1 MNIEPQEDP
10 IPEETTGRTLASQV
24 QEQLQTVISG
34 QESVIQGLLTC
45 LVAGGHALLEGVPG
59 VAKTLLVK
67 CLAASSDCDYS
78 RIQFTPDLM
87 PNDITGVNIYDQN
100 ENRFQFRK
108 GPVFGDIVL
117 ADEINRAP
125 AKTQA
130 ALLEAMQEKQV
141 SIDGERH
148 ALSEL
153 FTVVATQNPVDYEG
167 TYPLPEAQLDRF
179 LMKLHVP
186 YPSEEAELEI
196 LQRMHA
202 LGDAAPKPEQQ
213 IQAVIQRNDLAAMRS
228 QARALPIEAP
238 VMQYIISII
247 RKSRSLQSIALGA
260 SPRAAVMLMDAA
272 KALAVLRGKKFVKPD
287 EVQTLACPVL
297 RHRIRLTPEAE
308 VEGLSPDLCIQE
320 LLQQVPIPR

>member
-1 MNIEPQEDP
+1 MNIESPENP
-10 IPEETTGRTLASQV
+10 FPEETTGRTLASQV
-24 QEQLQTVISG
+24 QDQLQTVISG

-45 LVAGGHALLEGVPG
+45 LIAGGHALLEGVPG

-67 CLAASSDCDYS
+67 CLAASTDSEYS

-87 PNDITGVNIYDQN
+87 PNDITGVNIFDQH

-148 ALSEL
+148 TLSEL

-179 LMKLHVP
+179 LMKLRVP
-186 YPSEEAELEI
+186 YPSEDAELEM
-196 LQRMHA
+196 LQRMHT
-202 LGDAAPKPEQQ
+202 LGDNAPKPEKQ
-213 IQAVIQRNDLAAMRS
+213 IQAVIRRRDLASVRS
-228 QARALPIEAP
+228 QAKALPIEAP

-247 RKSRSLQSIALGA
+247 RQSRSLQSLALGA

-272 KALAVLRGKKFVKPD
+272 KALAVLRAKEFVTPD

-308 VEGLSPDLCIQE
+308 VEGLSPDTCIQE
-320 LLQQVPIPR
+320 MLQQVPIPR

>member
-1 MNIEPQEDP
+1 MNIDPQENST
-10 IPEETTGRTLASQV
+10 PEATAGRTLVGRIQD
-24 QEQLQTVISG
+24 QLQTIVSG
-34 QESVIQGLLTC
+34 QESVMQGLLTC

-67 CLAASSDCDYS
+67 CLAASAACEFS
-78 RIQFTPDLM
+78 RIQLTPDLM
-87 PNDITGVNIYDQN
+87 PSDITGVNIFDQH
-100 ENRFQFRK
+100 ENRFKFRK

-148 ALSEL
+148 ALSDL

-186 YPSEEAELEI
+186 YPSEDAELEM
-196 LQRMHA
+196 LKRMHA
-202 LGDAAPKPEQQ
+202 LGDESLKPESK
-213 IQAVIQRNDLAAMRS
+213 IHCVIQRNELAAVRTL
-228 QARALPIEAP
+228 ARATPVEAP

-247 RKSRSLQSIALGA
+247 RQSRSQQNLSLGA
-260 SPRAAVMLMDAA
+260 SPRAAVMLMEAA
-272 KALAVLRGKKFVKPD
+272 KALAVLRAKEYVTPD

-297 RHRIRLTPEAE
+297 RHRIILTPEAQ
-308 VEGLSPDLCIQE
+308 VEGLSPDDCIQE
-320 LLQQVPIPR
+320 LLKQVPIPR

>member
-1 MNIEPQEDP
+1 MNIEHQENT
-10 IPEETTGRTLASQV
+10 IPAETIGRTLADHIQN
-24 QEQLQTVISG
+24 QLRTVVSG

-67 CLAASSDCDYS
+67 CLAASADCKYS
-78 RIQFTPDLM
+78 RIQLTPDLM
-87 PNDITGVNIYDQN
+87 PSDITGVNIYDQQ
-100 ENRFQFRK
+100 ENRFMFRK

-141 SIDGERH
+141 TIDGEQH

-153 FTVVATQNPVDYEG
+153 FIVVATRNPVDYEG
-167 TYPLPEAQLDRF
+167 VYPLPEAQLDRF

-186 YPSEEAELEI
+186 YPSEEAELEM
-196 LQRMHA
+196 LQRLHA
-202 LGDAAPKPEQQ
+202 LGDDSHKPETK
-213 IQAVIQRNDLAAMRS
+213 IQVVVRRSDLASIRS
-228 QARALPIEAP
+228 QARAISVEGP
-238 VMQYIISII
+238 VMQYIINII
-247 RKSRSLQSIALGA
+247 RRSRFQQNLSLGA
-260 SPRAAVMLMDAA
+260 SPRAAVMLMEAA
-272 KALAVLRGKKFVKPD
+272 KALAILRAKEYVTPD
-287 EVQTLACPVL
+287 EVQTLAYPVL

-308 VEGLSPDLCIQE
+308 VEGLSPDNCIQE

>member
-1 MNIEPQEDP
+1 MNIESEENPTP
-10 IPEETTGRTLASQV
+10 GETTGRTLAGQV
-24 QEQLQTVISG
+24 QDQLQTVISG

-45 LVAGGHALLEGVPG
+45 FVAGGHALLEGVPG

-67 CLAASSDCDYS
+67 CLAASADCDYS

-87 PNDITGVNIYDQN
+87 PNDITGVNIFDQN
-100 ENRFQFRK
+100 ENRFKFRK

-141 SIDGERH
+141 SVDGERH
-148 ALSEL
+148 TLSEL

-186 YPSEEAELEI
+186 YPSEEAELNI

-202 LGDAAPKPEQQ
+202 LGDSAPKPEQQ
-213 IQAVIQRNDLAAMRS
+213 IKAVIHRNDLAAVRS
-228 QARALPIEAP
+228 QARAVPIEPP
-238 VMQYIISII
+238 VMQYIIGII
-247 RKSRSLQSIALGA
+247 RQSRSLQSIALGA

-272 KALAVLRGKKFVKPD
+272 KALAVLRGKEFVTPD
-287 EVQTLACPVL
+287 EVQTLAFPVL

-308 VEGLSPDLCIQE
+308 VEGLSSDSCIQE
-320 LLQQVPIPR
+320 LLQQVSIPR

>member
-1 MNIEPQEDP
+1 MNIESQENP
-10 IPEETTGRTLASQV
+10 APEETTGCTLAGQV
-24 QEQLQTVISG
+24 QDQLQTIISG

-67 CLAASSDCDYS
+67 CLAASTDSDYS

-87 PNDITGVNIYDQN
+87 PNDITGVNIFDQH

-186 YPSEEAELEI
+186 YPSEDAELEM
-196 LQRMHA
+196 LQRMHT
-202 LGDAAPKPEQQ
+202 LGDNAPKPEQQ
-213 IQAVIQRNDLAAMRS
+213 IQAVIRRNDLASVRS
-228 QARALPIEAP
+228 QAKTLPIEAP

-247 RKSRSLQSIALGA
+247 RQSRSLQSLALGA

-272 KALAVLRGKKFVKPD
+272 KALAVLRSKEFVTPD

-308 VEGLSPDLCIQE
+308 VEGLSPDSCIQE